1 MDKKTPDKKRALTK
15 GIKIVIICFGVLLV
29 LLGALYGA
37 SALLKGDKIDFTKNE
52 ESIYF
57 FPADYDEDPLTDL
70 VYVSKNREIMF
81 MDNAGNGE
89 PLTDKDAET
98 GGVRALMYKYFTAL
112 MTGDA
117 ESHSNLLTK
126 EYKSNFVVQKRFT
139 AQKVYDINISFLTGD
154 SDGGKYLEKYQ
165 VSYRIYENNGTYRA
179 DVGSNIAKIMVFEV
193 ATQNGNALINSIVPM
208 NSK

>member
-1 MDKKTPDKKRALTK
+1 MDKKTQKKALTK
-15 GIKIVIICFGVLLV
+15 GIKAVVICFAVLLV
-29 LLGALYGA
+29 LLGALYGV
-37 SALLKGDKIDFTKNE
+37 SALLKGDKVDYTKNE
-52 ESIYF
+52 ESIYL
-57 FPADYDEDPLTDL
+57 FPADYDEDPLIDL

-81 MDNAGNGE
+81 IDNAGNGE

-112 MTGDA
+112 MAGDA
-117 ESHSNLLTK
+117 EAHSDLLTK
-126 EYKSNFVVQKRFT
+126 GYKSNFVVPKRFT
-139 AQKVYDINISFLTGD
+139 PQKVYDINVSFLTGD
-154 SDGGKYLEKYQ
+154 SDGERYLEKYQ

-193 ATQNGNALINSIVPM
+193 ATENGKTLINSIVPM